1 MVVDQPATIG
11 ALAVAVAQNMG
22 ITVGYLPGLSMRR
35 IADLTPGS
43 AKTDAKDAAVIAG
56 AARTMPHTLRAIST
70 SDEDAAALSMLTG
83 FDLDLA
89 RQVNQTANRIRGLYT
104 QIHPALE
111 TILGPRPGHDAVL
124 EVIAAWP
131 TPTALRKAGRARIDA
146 KLKKHG
152 ARRHAAWA
160 GKIVSALGRQ
170 TVTVTGTEAA
180 GTVLP
185 HLARRLIA
193 PHSQRADVAAWVE
206 TLVRAHPHARGPD
219 HPCRVSG
226 SGPQPSSWPRPWA
239 RPSTPAPSRPPT
251 SGPAPV
257 TRRSGSSIRG
267 ERVCRTGNKRLKH
280 AMFLSAFAS
289 LTDPVSRTYYQRKR
303 DQGKRHNQAL
313 LALAHRRILTLHAM
327 IRDGALYDPQ
337 PATKPPAA
345 A

>member
-11 ALAVAVAQNMG
+11 ALAVAVARDMG

-83 FDLDLA
+83 FDPDPA
-89 RQVNQTANRIRGLYT
+89 RQVNQTEGRIRGLYT

-111 TILGPRPGHDAVL
+111 TILGPRLKHDAVL

-185 HLARRLIA
+185 RPASRLIA
-193 PHSQRADVAAWVE
+193 LHSQRADVAARVE

-226 SGPQPSSWPRPWA
+226 SRPQPSSWPRPWA
-239 RPSTPAPSRPPT
+239 RPPGTGARPASHIRPGPGHTPLRLIDPRRARLPHRQQETQTRHVPVRLRLPERSRLPRLLPAQTGPGQAPWARPCSPWPT
-251 SGPAPV
+251 AA
-257 TRRSGSSIRG
+257 SSP
-267 ERVCRTGNKRLKH
+267 CT
-280 AMFLSAFAS
+280 
-289 LTDPVSRTYYQRKR
+289 P
-303 DQGKRHNQAL
+303 
-313 LALAHRRILTLHAM
+313 
-327 IRDGALYDPQ
+327 
-337 PATKPPAA
+337 
-345 A
+345 